1 MSDYDS
7 PWKNVLE
14 RYFPDFLA
22 FFFPEAHAGIDWSQG
37 YTLLDKELQKVVR
50 DAKLGRRWA
59 DALVRVTGWDGQ
71 EDWVLVHVEVQGHDT
86 PDFPQRMFVYNYRLY
101 DRYGRPVVS
110 LAVLGEPAP
119 GTHGTFGYQR
129 WGCRMELCFPVV
141 SLTEYRAR
149 WAELDASSNPFAV
162 VTQAHL
168 QALETTGSDAARYGA
183 KLALIR
189 SLYRRGYQRT
199 EILELFRFIDW
210 VLVLPDGLEGQL
222 WTEVQ
227 QFAEEKRMRYVSSF
241 ERIAQKRGIEL
252 GIEKGVGKGQARLLK
267 LQIQQRFGVVP
278 AEVDV
283 RLHAATPEQLEAW
296 ALRVLSAPT
305 LEAVFE
311 VDGVH

>member
-1 MSDYDS
+1 MSFACVD
-7 PWKNVLE
+7 L
-14 RYFPDFLA
+14 R
-22 FFFPEAHAGIDWSQG
+22 
-37 YTLLDKELQKVVR
+37 
-50 DAKLGRRWA
+50 
-59 DALVRVTGWDGQ
+59 Q
-71 EDWVLVHVEVQGHDT
+71 E
-86 PDFPQRMFVYNYRLY
+86 
-101 DRYGRPVVS
+101 
-110 LAVLGEPAP
+110 
-119 GTHGTFGYQR
+119 
-129 WGCRMELCFPVV
+129 
-141 SLTEYRAR
+141 
-149 WAELDASSNPFAV
+149 
-162 VTQAHL
+162 
-168 QALETTGSDAARYGA
+168 

-210 VLVLPDGLEGQL
+210 VLVLPEGLEAQL

-241 ERIAQKRGIEL
+241 ERIAQKRGIEQ

-267 LQIQQRFGVVP
+267 LLIQQRFVDVP

-283 RLHAATPEQLEAW
+283 RLQAATPEQLEAW